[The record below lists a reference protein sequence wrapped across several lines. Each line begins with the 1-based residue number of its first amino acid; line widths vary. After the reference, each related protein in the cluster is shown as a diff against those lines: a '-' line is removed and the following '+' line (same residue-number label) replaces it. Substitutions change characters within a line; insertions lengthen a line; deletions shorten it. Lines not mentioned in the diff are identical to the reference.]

1 MLCRQFPQPLIMKRE
16 EAPIWKT
23 SSPVCILYM
32 IPYVFPVTSL
42 IISKDRYNVSG
53 CFGISTIF
61 CDFIRYYSN
70 CLDVKA
76 YNWKNCNRLVNAPLG
91 TAKACARLK
100 FTGAPYNRE
109 RFVIFDKR
117 EAIRFPTRIS
127 IHVHGSHP
135 SFIGFVRNIDKHLR
149 VKIVRVLPIVRI
161 V

>member
-1 MLCRQFPQPLIMKRE
+1 MQQHPFRIPVRVAFGNALSPVSSAFDNERE

-53 CFGISTIF
+53 CFGISHNF

-117 EAIRFPTRIS
+117 KPYVSPRA
-127 IHVHGSHP
+127 
-135 SFIGFVRNIDKHLR
+135 
-149 VKIVRVLPIVRI
+149 
-161 V
+161 